1 MSLTFCDACWMW
13 AQGSRLDWISS
24 RRSWM
29 SLSLSEVEE
38 DEVTDTL
45 EDTVDSGASGVASA
59 FLVVT
64 GLEVGGTALDSCL
77 GFLGARTRG
86 ICWIRLRGS
95 LFFVS

>member
-1 MSLTFCDACWMW
+1 M
-13 AQGSRLDWISS
+13 
-24 RRSWM
+24 
-29 SLSLSEVEE
+29 LSEVEE

-45 EDTVDSGASGVASA
+45 EDTVDSGALGTSSA

-64 GLEVGGTALDSCL
+64 GLWVGGTALDSCL
-77 GFLGARTRG
+77 GFLGASTRG

>member
-1 MSLTFCDACWMW
+1 M
-13 AQGSRLDWISS
+13 
-24 RRSWM
+24 
-29 SLSLSEVEE
+29 LSEVEE

-45 EDTVDSGASGVASA
+45 EDTVDSGALGVSSSA

-64 GLEVGGTALDSCL
+64 GLGVGGTALESCL
-77 GFLGARTRG
+77 GFLGASTRG